1 MKNARTV
8 CACKNV
14 GELRFE
20 GIGGVVI
27 GKYRSNFDKRV
38 LTRRVYLQYVS
49 IDIYIIIYIS
59 IYLIKNFMVEKII
72 KIIVLNILV
81 NSLLNFP

>member
-20 GIGGVVI
+20 RIGGVVI

-38 LTRRVYLQYVS
+38 LTRRVYLEYLQYLS

-59 IYLIKNFMVEKII
+59 IY
-72 KIIVLNILV
+72 
-81 NSLLNFP
+81 